1 MIAREITDNAVP
13 DVNAPQTWEENIN
26 VGEAEDAQL
35 RLLWNSNVPG
45 SHAPESIMLAAIQ
58 AKENRGYVVENG
70 VELWL
75 KGQEAVKRGDMV
87 ALNRISVQLW
97 TAVNMAKEDHQ
108 HESRKFKRYLSW
120 ENVEQAVNY
129 PPAKPVSAEG
139 LAEKMRAGWMA
150 QIAGGA
156 LGTMI
161 EGYTTDMLRKTFGE
175 VRGYQREPNTYND
188 DITYE
193 LVFLKA
199 CEMYGKKALT
209 SEQIAQ
215 EWLAYVPNGWS
226 AEEMAIRNIRWGLMP
241 PYSGMLANPFSEWI
255 GAQMR
260 GAICGMVAPG
270 DVKEAA
276 RLAWMDGEVSHF
288 NNGILGEVFNAML
301 VSFSFVEQD
310 MRKIVSDCVDLIPH
324 DSEYYSVV
332 NFALEQCKSHDN
344 WEAAWRPCE
353 KRLEKYNW
361 IHAYPNAA
369 AEVIALWF
377 GQGDFDETAYIIAM
391 EGQDVD
397 CNAAQILTALGIMQ
411 GMEGIPAR
419 WTDPIGD
426 DLNTY
431 LRQDRLLSIRE
442 LSERTAKVALS

>member
-26 VGEAEDAQL
+26 VGEAEDAHL

-108 HESRKFKRYLSW
+108 HESWKFKRYHSW
-120 ENVEQAVNY
+120 EEVEQAVNY

-241 PYSGMLANPFSEWI
+241 PYSGRLGNPFSEWI

-276 RLAWMDGEVSHF
+276 RLAWMDGSVSHT

-397 CNAAQILTALGIMQ
+397 CNAAQILTAVGIMQ
-411 GMEGIPAR
+411 GLEGIPNR

>member
-1 MIAREITDNAVP
+1 MIEREITDNAVP
-13 DVNAPQTWEENIN
+13 DVNAPQTWEDNIN
-26 VGEAEDAQL
+26 VGEAEDAHL

-58 AKENRGYVVENG
+58 AKENLGYVVENG

-75 KGQEAVKRGDMV
+75 EGQEAVKQNDMV
-87 ALNRISVQLW
+87 ALNRISTRLW
-97 TAVNMAKEDHQ
+97 NAVHTAKKDPQ
-108 HESRKFKRYLSW
+108 HESWSFKRYESW
-120 ENVEQAVNY
+120 EEVEQAVTY
-129 PPAKPVSAEG
+129 PPAKPVTAEG

-175 VRGYQREPNTYND
+175 VRAYQREPNTYND

-199 CEMYGKKALT
+199 CEMYGKQALT
-209 SEQIAQ
+209 SRHIAQ
-215 EWLAYVPNGWS
+215 EWLAYVPSGWS
-226 AEEMAIRNIRWGLMP
+226 AEEMAIRNIRWGVMP
-241 PYSGMLANPFSEWI
+241 PESGKLGNPFGEWI

-270 DVKEAA
+270 NAKEAA

-288 NNGILGEVFNAML
+288 ANGILGEVFNAML
-301 VSFSFVEQD
+301 VSLAFVEQD
-310 MRKIVSDCVDLIPH
+310 MRKIVTDCVDLIPH

-332 NFALEQCKSHDN
+332 NFALEQCRSHDS

-369 AEVIALWF
+369 AQVIALWF
-377 GQGDFDETAYIIAM
+377 GRGDFDETAYIIAM

-397 CNAAQILTALGIMQ
+397 CNAAQILTAVGIMQ
-411 GMEGIPAR
+411 GVEGIPNR